1 MGIPF
6 RQPIPFPQPRS
17 LRRAPQSFDY
27 QAHIRL
33 PHGQGVTGVAFGLC
47 NGHGYALTMDTAA
60 SCLYFMEIQEGMLL
74 DRGMRRLPVKPGQ
87 TCPVRVTYGEGIL
100 RLWLNENPL
109 DTEPWPK
116 FEFALDLPGGEIGF
130 FGNGELADE
139 SLLAWQPEPVHGE
152 TFQNPV
158 RIGADPD
165 ILIDQKPHIGT
176 DVLSG
181 IIKRMREHIIEKGG
195 RYIFNA
201 RFDEIRSEN
210 GHVTHAGYTD
220 TVRGTKS
227 YIRCSELIVAAG
239 HSARDTFAML
249 LKAGLRAEPKPFAVG
264 IRVQHPQEAIDAALY
279 GERDLK
285 RKEAILGPASYKLTH
300 RTVKGRS
307 CYSFCMCPGGY
318 VVNSSSEEG
327 RLCINGMSYNSR
339 ASGTANSAVIVNVLP
354 EDYRDYGEDP
364 VLSGIEFQ
372 RRLEELAYKAG
383 GGVIPYE
390 TFGEFKRG
398 ESSPSG
404 VSSFPF
410 EFLGYAA
417 SGDLRSVLPE
427 FVSEAII
434 ESMPAFAGVIKGFDD
449 EDTIVAGVEART
461 SSPVRILRD
470 EKLQSDIRGIF
481 PAGEGAGYAGGITSA
496 AADGI
501 RTAMYIV
508 DSIYGDQDNGN
519 KR

>member
-165 ILIDQKPHIGT
+165 ILYHDGRYYLYNRIPNDPNSREDAFLYQGGDRAALDHTGDQDGIFRVAWSTDLVHWSDYTVALKRHGVLAGAFCMSPNVFEKDGWFYLLFAAGRLNGEESFHIYYAVSRSPAGPFEMRAARPLHPDVQEIGGMPFVDTDGQVYITYVRFDHGNHIYLQRLTVDNGT
-176 DVLSG
+176 LTPQDDTLVHVLSPE
-181 IIKRMREHIIEKGG
+181 MDYEMDEHG
-195 RYIFNA
+195 R
-201 RFDEIRSEN
+201 
-210 GHVTHAGYTD
+210 
-220 TVRGTKS
+220 
-227 YIRCSELIVAAG
+227 IV
-239 HSARDTFAML
+239 
-249 LKAGLRAEPKPFAVG
+249 E
-264 IRVQHPQEAIDAALY
+264 
-279 GERDLK
+279 
-285 RKEAILGPASYKLTH
+285 
-300 RTVKGRS
+300 
-307 CYSFCMCPGGY
+307 
-318 VVNSSSEEG
+318 
-327 RLCINGMSYNSR
+327 
-339 ASGTANSAVIVNVLP
+339 
-354 EDYRDYGEDP
+354 
-364 VLSGIEFQ
+364 
-372 RRLEELAYKAG
+372 
-383 GGVIPYE
+383 GGVIIPHNGLYYMIYAD
-390 TFGEFKRG
+390 GHYLGHYG
-398 ESSPSG
+398 ES
-404 VSSFPF
+404 
-410 EFLGYAA
+410 YA
-417 SGDLRSVLPE
+417 
-427 FVSEAII
+427 
-434 ESMPAFAGVIKGFDD
+434 
-449 EDTIVAGVEART
+449 VADNVFGPYRRYAYN
-461 SSPVRILRD
+461 PILNHHF
-470 EKLQSDIRGIF
+470 Q
-481 PAGEGAGYAGGITSA
+481 
-496 AADGI
+496 ADG
-501 RTAMYIV
+501 TGDGIV
-508 DSIYGDQDNGN
+508 IYSPDRSQMMMGYHRHYSPDEVEPRMTCMDPMRFIPDPDGGPDLLAVRGPSVVPQSLPFQQ
-519 KR
+519 